1 MSPPSSPPPHTVLV
15 IDDEESI
22 RKAVHLTL
30 ADCGY
35 DVLEAADGRTGLD
48 LLTHERERL
57 VVLLDLMMP
66 TLSGLK
72 LLQEV
77 GQNPALAARHVF
89 ILFTAARAFTAQE
102 LRNYL
107 PNHRLLNLP
116 KPFTIDQLIEVVRA
130 AAQVLEDESGGLP
143 AAGKRAEGRRTSG
156 GPQIH

>member
-1 MSPPSSPPPHTVLV
+1 MSPHTVLI

-48 LLTHERERL
+48 LLSSERERL

-66 TLSGLK
+66 RLSGLK
-72 LLQEV
+72 LLQAV
-77 GQNPALAARHVF
+77 AQDPTLAARHVF

-102 LRNYL
+102 VRTYL
-107 PNHRLLNLP
+107 PNRHLLNVP
-116 KPFTIDQLIEVVRA
+116 KPFTIDQLIAVVEQA
-130 AAQVLEDESGGLP
+130 TTEIDGASGDQHP
-143 AAGKRAEGRRTSG
+143 DGKRPSR
-156 GPQIH
+156 GPQVH

>member
-1 MSPPSSPPPHTVLV
+1 MSPRTVLI

-30 ADCGY
+30 ADRGY
-35 DVLEAADGRTGLD
+35 DVLEAIDGRAGLD
-48 LLTHERERL
+48 LLSSERRRL

-77 GQNPALAARHVF
+77 GQDPALAARHVF

-102 LRNYL
+102 LRTYL
-107 PNHRLLNLP
+107 PNRHLLNLP
-116 KPFTIDQLIEVVRA
+116 KPFTIDQLIEIVEQA
-130 AAQVLEDESGGLP
+130 ATEIARTSASQHPD
-143 AAGKRAEGRRTSG
+143 GKRPSG